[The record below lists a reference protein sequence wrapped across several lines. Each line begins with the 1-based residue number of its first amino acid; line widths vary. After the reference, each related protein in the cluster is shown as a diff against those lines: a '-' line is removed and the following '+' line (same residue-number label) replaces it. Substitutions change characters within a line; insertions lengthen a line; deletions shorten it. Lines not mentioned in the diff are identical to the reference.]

1 MIVGLDLGATNAK
14 AAVVEAAAGKV
25 LGFKQMK
32 LSGLSA
38 DNVVADLLICAN
50 DALAASSKSW
60 HDVIAVGVGTP
71 GVIED
76 GVVIG
81 AANLFEGASVPLKSL
96 IHKASSKSVCLVND
110 ADAALLAELWV
121 GAAAGVND
129 AAMLTLGSG
138 VGCAIA
144 VAGNLV
150 TGIIE
155 GGHMIVACNEDA
167 RPCTC
172 GSNGCLEAYAS
183 ANSVLRMY
191 QELDSPECSGEAES
205 CADIFALAK
214 DGDPRASLVVD
225 VATRHVAVGALNLIR
240 ILDSK
245 VVVLAGG
252 LTGGGLDFLNAVRA
266 YVKQLDWTVLPSR
279 ADRIKLAKAGPHT
292 GCIGAAKAARDA
304 LAHQQQA
311 APSGV
316 SPPLTR
322 DALPSRPHKR
332 PPFDVCLLS

>member
-14 AAVVEAAAGKV
+14 AAVVDAARGKV

-38 DNVVADLLICAN
+38 DAIVTDLLICAN
-50 DALAASSKSW
+50 EALAAASKSW
-60 HDVIAVGVGTP
+60 HDVITVGVGTP

-76 GVVIG
+76 GVVVG
-81 AANLFEGASVPLKSL
+81 AANLFEGASVPLRSL
-96 IHKASSKSVCLVND
+96 IHKASSKSVWLVND

-121 GAAAGVND
+121 GSAVGVDD

-144 VAGNLV
+144 VAGNIV

-155 GGHMIVACNEDA
+155 GGHMIVASDEHA

-191 QELDSPECSGEAES
+191 QELDSPECSGEAQT
-205 CADIFALAK
+205 CAEIFALAK
-214 DGDPRASLVVD
+214 DGDPRASRVVD
-225 VATRHVAVGALNLIR
+225 VATRHVAIGALNLIR

-245 VVVLAGG
+245 AVVLAGG
-252 LTGGGLDFLNAVRA
+252 LTASGPDFLNAVRT
-266 YVKQLDWTVLPSR
+266 YVSQLDWTVLPSR

-311 APSGV
+311 APGGC
-316 SPPLTR
+316 SPALTKG
-322 DALPSRPHKR
+322 ALPSTR
-332 PPFDVCLLS
+332 PPLACDLCLLS